1 MKIQKRHILLG
12 SLVLALGA
20 AVYLNWQ
27 FTGNDDMLTVDASKK
42 LGEAQ
47 YVNGDITEETQEA
60 GLFDS
65 IFGGDNDSSKESTG
79 ENTSEGAD
87 AAEATENTEAS
98 EGAELSKEQTEYF
111 STVRNDRQQ
120 TQSAVM
126 EDAKEILTLSES
138 SEEAKEEAAESASQ
152 LEKLILAQSNIENLL
167 KAKGFSDAVC
177 FISDQGCSVVV
188 AAQSLDENG
197 AVLIKDAVMSQ
208 IELASDQI
216 KIVQI

>member
-65 IFGGDNDSSKESTG
+65 IFGGDNEENTT
-79 ENTSEGAD
+79 ENTSEVTD
-87 AAEATENTEAS
+87 ATENTESTA
-98 EGAELSKEQTEYF
+98 GAELSKEQTEYF